1 MKIALL
7 GYGKMGRLV
16 EQAAVHRGHEIVC
29 RMNHAEDGWPDV
41 SKADLCIDFSQG
53 DAVLG
58 HLEKCGKLGKNLV
71 IGTTGWES
79 RIEEAEKKTQQF
91 GIGVLYASNFSIGG
105 HLFLKILDYGA
116 KIMNSFAEYDVA
128 GIEFHHSKK
137 KDAPSGTALEICRR
151 MKKGMDRLD
160 RFEMTAVRLGSIP
173 GTHQVMFDS
182 PVDTISI
189 RHEARNREGFAKG
202 AVQAAEWL
210 VGKTGFYTLDD
221 LIEGATGES

>member
-16 EQAAVHRGHEIVC
+16 EQIASQRGHEIVC
-29 RMNHAEDGWPDV
+29 RIDRADDSWAEVP
-41 SKADLCIDFSQG
+41 KADLCIDFSRA
-53 DAVLG
+53 DAVFD

-71 IGTTGWES
+71 IGTTGWEMKL
-79 RIEEAEKKTQQF
+79 EEAKKRVEQSK
-91 GIGVLYASNFSIGG
+91 IGVLYAPNFSIGV

-116 KIMNSFAEYDVA
+116 KVMNAFAEYEVA

-137 KDAPSGTALEICRR
+137 KDAPSGTAAEICRR
-151 MKKGMDRLD
+151 MEREMGRIGRL
-160 RFEMTAVRLGSIP
+160 EMTSVRLGSIP
-173 GTHQVMFDS
+173 GAHQVMFDS
-182 PVDTISI
+182 PADTISI

-210 VGKTGFYTLDD
+210 VGKKGFYTLDD
-221 LIEGATGES
+221 LIEGISHES